1 MEPGT
6 RRGIEPVDD
15 QSAEEQAAVLIHR
28 RPQIATREVTD
39 RSVYLRRREFLRGSA
54 AGLALLGA
62 GAASCFDSERADA
75 ALASPDGAETGR
87 RRLKGLEDLAPAR
100 PPFPVDDEQTPRRDA
115 VRYNNFY
122 EFGTDKSDPV
132 RNAGSLRTEPW
143 SVAIEGQV
151 GKPGTVALEDLLA
164 PHTLEERIYRLRC
177 VEAWSMVI
185 PWVGI
190 PLGAVLQRFAPTS
203 KAKYVAFETL
213 LDRDQ
218 MPGQR
223 RRVLDWPYREG
234 LRIDE
239 AMHPLTI
246 LAVGMY
252 GEVLP
257 NQNGAPL
264 RLVVPW
270 KYGFK
275 SIKSI
280 VRIRLQEH
288 EPYTSWS
295 ASAPSEYGFY
305 ANVNPEVDHP
315 RWSQARERR
324 IGDLRKRD
332 TLPFNGYGDMVASL
346 YAGMDLRRSF

>member
-1 MEPGT
+1 LLIRT
-6 RRGIEPVDD
+6 R
-15 QSAEEQAAVLIHR
+15 AEIPAS
-28 RPQIATREVTD
+28 QITD
-39 RSVYLRRREFLRGSA
+39 RATYLRRREFLRNAA
-54 AGLALLGA
+54 AGVALVGA
-62 GAASCFDSERADA
+62 GACFESSGADA
-75 ALASPDGAETGR
+75 APDANAAPRT
-87 RRLKGLEDLAPAR
+87 LEGVLPAR
-100 PPFPVDDEQTPRRDA
+100 PPFTVDDEPTSQKDA
-115 VRYNNFY
+115 TRYNNFY

-132 RNAGSLRTEPW
+132 RYARRLRTEPW
-143 SVAIEGQV
+143 SVAIEGEV
-151 GKPGTVALEDLLA
+151 AKPGTIALEDLLA

-185 PWVGI
+185 PWIGI
-190 PLGAVLQRFAPTS
+190 PLGDVLKRFEPTS
-203 KAKYVAFETL
+203 KAKYVSFETL
-213 LDRDQ
+213 HDPEQ

-239 AMHPLTI
+239 ATHPLAI

-280 VRIRLQEH
+280 VRIRLLER
-288 EPYTSWS
+288 EPYTSWN
-295 ASAPSEYGFY
+295 ASAPDEYGFY

-324 IGDLRKRD
+324 IGELRKRD
-332 TLPFNGYGDMVASL
+332 TLPFNGYADEVAGL
-346 YAGMDLRRSF
+346 YAGMDLRRRF